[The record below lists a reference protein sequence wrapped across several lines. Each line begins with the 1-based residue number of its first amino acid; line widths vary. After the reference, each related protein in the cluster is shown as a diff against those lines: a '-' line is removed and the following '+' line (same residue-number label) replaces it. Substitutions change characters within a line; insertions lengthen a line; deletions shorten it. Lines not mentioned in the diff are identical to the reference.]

1 MTDCCCFF
9 TISTSEVGIVEWC
22 GEFSHLA
29 QAGFNLLC
37 CPFAKLRGIVS
48 LKVQSLNCQAETK
61 TKDNVFVTVNVN
73 VQYQAIFEKVYQAF
87 YTLSDHE
94 SQMRAYVYDVIR
106 ASLTQMNLDDAFE
119 SKEELSQNLK
129 HHLQEV
135 FNTYGFTILQA
146 LVTDLNPEDMV
157 KDAMNE
163 INAAK
168 RLKEAA
174 YQRAE
179 GEKVVKVKKAEAGS
193 ESMYLSGV
201 GIARERKAI
210 MEGLKE
216 SVVMFSKDVHGVSP
230 KDVMDLLVLNQY
242 FDTINAIGSNK
253 DCKVVFL
260 PNDENSARSALL
272 EAEAA
277 QDNGRKTR

>member
-1 MTDCCCFF
+1 MECCCFY
-9 TISTSEVGIVEWC
+9 TVSTSEVGVVEWC
-22 GEFSHLA
+22 GAFDHLA
-29 QAGFNLLC
+29 QPGLNFLF

-73 VQYQAIFEKVYQAF
+73 VQYQAIFEKVYHAF

-94 SQMRAYVYDVIR
+94 SQMRAYIYDVIR
-106 ASLTQMNLDDAFE
+106 ASLTQMNLDSAFE

-129 HHLQEV
+129 LHLQEV
-135 FNTYGFTILQA
+135 FNCYGFTILQA
-146 LVTDLNPEDMV
+146 LVTDLNPESTV
-157 KDAMNE
+157 KEAMNE

-179 GEKVVKVKKAEAGS
+179 GEKVVKVKKAEASS

-210 MEGLKE
+210 MDGLKE
-216 SVVMFSKDVHGVSP
+216 SVVMFSKNVDGVSP

-242 FDTINAIGSNK
+242 FDTVNEIGRNK

-260 PNDENSARSALL
+260 PNDENGARQALL

-277 QDNGRKTR
+277 RK

>member
-1 MTDCCCFF
+1 MK
-9 TISTSEVGIVEWC
+9 
-22 GEFSHLA
+22 A
-29 QAGFNLLC
+29 
-37 CPFAKLRGIVS
+37 
-48 LKVQSLNCQAETK
+48 
-61 TKDNVFVTVNVN
+61 
-73 VQYQAIFEKVYQAF
+73 YIF
-87 YTLSDHE
+87 
-94 SQMRAYVYDVIR
+94 DVIR

-129 HHLQEV
+129 QHLQEV

-146 LVTDLNPEDMV
+146 LVTDLNPEAMV

-179 GEKVVKVKKAEAGS
+179 GEKVVKVKKAEAAS

-210 MEGLKE
+210 MDGLKD
-216 SVVMFSKDVHGVSP
+216 SVNMFQHDVTDVKA
-230 KDVMDLLVLNQY
+230 KDVMDLLILNQY
-242 FDTINAIGSNK
+242 FDTVNEIGKNK
-253 DCKVVFL
+253 ECKVIFL
-260 PNDENSARSALL
+260 PNDHNEARQSLM
-272 EAEAA
+272 EA
-277 QDNGRKTR
+277 

>member
-1 MTDCCCFF
+1 MSDCCCFL
-9 TISTSEVGIVEWC
+9 TVSTSEVAVIEWC
-22 GEFSHLA
+22 GGFDHLA
-29 QAGFNLLC
+29 QAGFNFLF
-37 CPFAKLRGIVS
+37 CPFAKLRGVVS

-73 VQYQAIFEKVYQAF
+73 VQYQAITDKVYQAF

-94 SQMRAYVYDVIR
+94 SQMKAYIFDVIR

-129 HHLQEV
+129 QHLQEV

-146 LVTDLNPEDMV
+146 LVTDLNPDGMV

-179 GEKVVKVKKAEAGS
+179 GEKVVKVKKAEASS
-193 ESMYLSGV
+193 EAMYLSGV
-201 GIARERKAI
+201 GIARERRAI
-210 MEGLKE
+210 MDGLKD
-216 SVVMFSKDVHGVSP
+216 SVVMFSKSVHGVQP
-230 KDVMDLLVLNQY
+230 RDVMDLLVLNQY
-242 FDTINAIGSNK
+242 FDTINDIGKNK

-260 PNDENSARSALL
+260 PNDDSPGRQALL

-277 QDNGRKTR
+277 QDRKFK

>member
-1 MTDCCCFF
+1 MECCCFY

-22 GEFSHLA
+22 GAFDHLA
-29 QAGFNLLC
+29 QAGLNFLC

-94 SQMRAYVYDVIR
+94 SQMRAYIYDVIR

-129 HHLQEV
+129 LHLQDV
-135 FNTYGFTILQA
+135 FNIYGFTILQA
-146 LVTDLNPEDMV
+146 LVTDLNPESTV

-179 GEKVVKVKKAEAGS
+179 GEKVVKVKKAEASS

-210 MEGLKE
+210 MDGLKD
-216 SVVMFSKDVHGVSP
+216 SVVMFSKNVHGVSP

-242 FDTINAIGSNK
+242 FDTVNDIGRNK

-260 PNDENSARSALL
+260 PNDENSARQALL

-277 QDNGRKTR
+277 QDVTKKKS